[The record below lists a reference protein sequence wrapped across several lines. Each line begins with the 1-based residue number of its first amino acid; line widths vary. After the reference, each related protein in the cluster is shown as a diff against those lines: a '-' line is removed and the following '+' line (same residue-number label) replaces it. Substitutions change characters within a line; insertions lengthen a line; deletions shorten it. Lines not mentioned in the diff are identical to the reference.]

1 MSVAQNPTN
10 IPAGLQRRGTTT
22 ATLVIPSRTNHR
34 RTLEDI
40 YVKDGVSGFVDIS
53 IGNVTFNRIYDN
65 LAQALFLA
73 GLDKKYEN
81 RGFLWY
87 LKQKIPD
94 MPLPTATEDE
104 AITIARDST
113 PDHMDAYFADQEGG
127 EVTDRTVPGG
137 SLSTKKLL
145 IINLENSADV
155 TATGSFFFDTLDL
168 PTGLS
173 PFVEGTDLT
182 TGGRRVATN
191 TKLTL
196 YGVAADVPKN
206 GASKVTRVHISQ
218 DTIELFASEN
228 QEGLLVDPDLDSEL
242 KFSLNP
248 LNVFWL
254 DVPLVMKKDSLY
266 TFKGDFT
273 KVAADNGTKNT
284 LKLFLICMVELG
296 VAA

>member
-10 IPAGLQRRGTTT
+10 IPPGLQRRGTTT
-22 ATLVIPSRTNHR
+22 QTLVIPSRTNHR
-34 RTLEDI
+34 RTLEDV
-40 YVKDGVSGFVDIS
+40 YVKDSVSGFVDIS

-65 LAQALFLA
+65 LAQALLIA

-113 PDHMDAYFADQEGG
+113 PDHMDAYFADQDGG

-145 IINLENSADV
+145 VINLDNSA
-155 TATGSFFFDTLDL
+155 AIAASGPFFFDRLDV
-168 PTGLS
+168 PIGLS

-191 TKLTL
+191 NKLTL

-206 GASKVTRVHISQ
+206 GSSKTTRIHISQ

-254 DVPLVMKKDSLY
+254 DQPLIMKKDSLY
-266 TFKGDFT
+266 TFRGDFT
-273 KVAADNGTKNT
+273 KVASDNGLVNT
-284 LKLFLICMVELG
+284 QKLFLICMVEFG
-296 VAA
+296 ATA

>member
-1 MSVAQNPTN
+1 MSVVNNPTN
-10 IPAGLQRRGTTT
+10 IPPGLQRRGTTT
-22 ATLVIPSRTNHR
+22 ATLIIPSRTNHR

-40 YVKDGVSGFVDIS
+40 YIKDGVSGFVDIS

-65 LAQALFLA
+65 LAQALFIA
-73 GLDKKYEN
+73 GLNKKYEN

-127 EVTDRTVPGG
+127 DVTDRTIPGG

-145 IINLENSADV
+145 IINLNNAAAI
-155 TATGSFFFDTLDL
+155 TASGTYFFDELDL

-182 TGGRRVATN
+182 TGGRRIAPNYNV
-191 TKLTL
+191 TL

-206 GASKVTRVHISQ
+206 VASKTTRIHIFQ

-242 KFSLNP
+242 QFSLNP

-254 DVPLVMKKDSLY
+254 DQPLTMKKDSLY

-273 KVAADNGTKNT
+273 KVAGDNGLINT
-284 LKLFLICMVELG
+284 QKLFLICMVSIG
-296 VAA
+296 AAA